1 VLLLL
6 DRNEHD
12 PYAKI
17 AIIKDVVS
25 HTASFAQLKVFSVT
39 GSKGEPGTS
48 YQGTR
53 KSGAFY
59 LNPAGTYIYHLIVE
73 GESGNNKM
81 VMTPKTDMQGLYQ
94 GQCDFLK

>member
-39 GSKGEPGTS
+39 GSKGEPGTI
-48 YQGTR
+48 
-53 KSGAFY
+53 
-59 LNPAGTYIYHLIVE
+59 LL
-73 GESGNNKM
+73 
-81 VMTPKTDMQGLYQ
+81 
-94 GQCDFLK
+94 